1 MSTALCVEGGA
12 AGLTAARS
20 SVVERIRE
28 LEAAARERDARRLER
43 LEKRAIEWRENE
55 ELRLCAMAAGEACG
69 LSCQK
74 DNISRKG
81 SVNRTYYNRCAVAL
95 QTNISRWVLSVG
107 KRYASAAVRREIDN
121 VGYTPATLSEIE
133 RVAKLHVA
141 EFTITMRSVAGADL
155 AGERRRFAQAWDAFN
170 KRYLKEIAAGYF
182 GEFVR
187 VFEAHKSGVLHAHV
201 LIECKRPLCKFGDN
215 GRPLPFRFRPSGAVD
230 GRTVAPWVTEVWQTI
245 RTGQLAYLGIGERH
259 TLQPIRK
266 GINMFARYI
275 SKYISKDIV
284 NRKPHLRGLRMV
296 AYSRDFLAG
305 CRVMAYDYDKSV
317 IIPYWSKRHNCEKY
331 RYKRFTSFDIECA
344 STCVRRKKLN
354 TLCRWLC
361 CSKRKL
367 KRKLGAKWAFWT
379 RNLVSKIPLSKTDYK
394 AADKW
399 ERFAAT
405 RNLCGHKSNCVMRFD
420 DSGRIYG
427 YAEFMQLPAE
437 IRQEKDWHV
446 CGFLESGI
454 FLSLKKRL
462 SMFADY
468 IRNEF
473 ARLKREIEKKEIGD
487 KEEIRAWRQKISAA
501 YFQYEAGKLSLEKW
515 LSIMSGCVAKI
526 QELEEFYDVFVERP
540 KQPEPEKAEIE
551 IPVYEQM
558 EFAY

>member
-1 MSTALCVEGGA
+1 MSTALCVKGGA
-12 AGLTAARS
+12 GCESPARL
-20 SVVERIRE
+20 SVVERIRQI
-28 LEAAARERDARRLER
+28 EAAARERDARRLER
-43 LEKRAIEWRENE
+43 LEKRAIETRENE
-55 ELRLCAMAAGEACG
+55 ELRLCAMAAGEAVR

-74 DNISRKG
+74 GNISRQAA
-81 SVNRTYYNRCAVAL
+81 VNRTYYNRCAVAL
-95 QTNISRWVLSVG
+95 QTNISRWVLSIG

-121 VGYTPATLSEIE
+121 IGYTPAALAEVE

-141 EFTITMRSVAGADL
+141 EFTITMRSVAGAEL

-170 KRYLKEIAAGYF
+170 KRYLKEIAAAYF

-230 GRTVAPWVTEVWQTI
+230 GRTVAPWVTEVWKTI
-245 RTGQLAYLGIGERH
+245 RTGQLSYLGIGERH

-266 GINMFARYI
+266 GINLFARYI

-305 CRVMAYDYDKSV
+305 CRVMVYDYDKSV
-317 IIPYWSKRHNCEKY
+317 IIPYFSRKYQCEKY
-331 RYKRFTSFDIECA
+331 RYKRYTSFDIECA
-344 STCVRRKKLN
+344 STRVRRKKLN

-367 KRKLGAKWAFWT
+367 KRKLGAKWAFLT
-379 RNLVSKIPLSKTDYK
+379 RNLVSKIPLSRTDYET
-394 AADKW
+394 ADKW
-399 ERFAAT
+399 EKFAST
-405 RNLCGHKSNCVMRFD
+405 RNLCGHKSNCVIRFGD
-420 DSGRIYG
+420 NGHLYD
-427 YAEFMQLPAE
+427 YAEFMQFPAE

-446 CGFLESGI
+446 CGFLESGT

-468 IRNEF
+468 IRFEF
-473 ARLKREIEKKEIGD
+473 SRLRKEIEKKEIGD
-487 KEEIRAWRQKISAA
+487 KEEIRAWRRKISAA
-501 YFQYEAGKLSLEKW
+501 YTRYEAGELPLAKW
-515 LSIMSGCVAKI
+515 LSIMSGCLAKI
-526 QELEEFYDVFVERP
+526 QELEEFYDVFIERP
-540 KQPEPEKAEIE
+540 KQPESEKAEIE
-551 IPVYEQM
+551 IPEYEQM